1 MVVSGNSYD
10 CNSSQIQQV
19 KFDLAMS
26 SFVDSCNTC
35 VCEPTEAGLL
45 TPGGG
50 GCSHG
55 AVWPQNGSGPG

>member
-1 MVVSGNSYD
+1 MAASRNSYD
-10 CNSSQIQQV
+10 CNSSQILQV

-26 SFVDSCNTC
+26 SFVDSCSTC

-50 GCSHG
+50 G
-55 AVWPQNGSGPG
+55 AVHMGPQNGSGPG